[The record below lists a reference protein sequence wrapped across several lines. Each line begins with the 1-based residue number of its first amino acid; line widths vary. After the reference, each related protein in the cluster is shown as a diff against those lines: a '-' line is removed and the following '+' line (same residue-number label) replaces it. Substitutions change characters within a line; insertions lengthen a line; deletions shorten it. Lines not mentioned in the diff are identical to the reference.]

1 MPVEP
6 LAKRKERTTRIISIL
21 RQTYPGARIALDFS
35 TPLELLVATILSAQC
50 TDKRVNMVTAS
61 LFKKYRTA
69 ADYAAAD
76 PEVFEQEIRSTG
88 FYHNKTKAVLG
99 AAARIAREFGGKVP
113 STMEGLL
120 TLPGVARKTANVV
133 LGGAFGRN
141 EGIVVDTHVIR
152 LSQRLKLTKHK
163 DNAGDKIE
171 KDLLALALCEDWTD
185 FGNLL
190 ILHGRQICSAR
201 RPNCAGCPIA
211 KLCPSAFRCK

>member
-1 MPVEP
+1 MAAESH
-6 LAKRKERTTRIISIL
+6 AKRKQRTARIIEAL
-21 RQTYPGARIALDFS
+21 RQSHPDARIALDFS
-35 TPLELLVATILSAQC
+35 SPLELLVATILSAQC
-50 TDKRVNMVTAS
+50 TDKRVNIVTES
-61 LFKKYRTA
+61 LFNKYRTA

-76 PEVFEQEIRSTG
+76 PRAFEKEIRSTG
-88 FYHNKTKAVLG
+88 FYRNKTKSVLG
-99 AAARIAREFGGKVP
+99 AASRIAGAFGGKVP
-113 STMEGLL
+113 DNMEDLL

-133 LGGAFGRN
+133 LSGAFGKS

-171 KDLLALALCEDWTD
+171 KDLLALVPRGDWTD

-211 KLCPSAFRCK
+211 RLCPSAFRFE